1 MEKSNEEIKE
11 VKKEGFFK
19 QMLSSGSKISSK
31 RVITSGGLSLIVICT
46 ISELFFNFSVS
57 DNIFDNLM
65 YLTTG
70 GIIATASEKFV
81 KK

>member
-1 MEKSNEEIKE
+1 MEEKNESTNVII
-11 VKKEGFFK
+11 

-31 RVITSGGLSLIVICT
+31 RVITAGGFLLIGICT
-46 ISELFFNFSVS
+46 ISELYFDFKVS
-57 DNIFDNLM
+57 ENVFDNLM

-70 GIIATASEKFV
+70 GVVATASEKFS

>member
-1 MEKSNEEIKE
+1 MEGKQQTAESNNLI
-11 VKKEGFFK
+11 V

-31 RVITSGGLSLIVICT
+31 RVVSAGGLMLIGICT
-46 ISELFFNFSVS
+46 ISELYFNYKVS
-57 DNIFDNLM
+57 DNVFDNLM

-70 GIIATASEKFV
+70 GVLATASEKFS